1 MTPELGR
8 ADRAAAV
15 RAAARSWRRA
25 GIVDDAA
32 LAAVESAFPDDRVRA
47 GPVFRVLL
55 FLFTI
60 VAASGLLG
68 FLAVGLGSHAG
79 ALATLAAVAGVALLA
94 LTEVQVGALRRRQGG
109 TEAATSL
116 LGIGLLLAAAAWF
129 LLDARSLGAAA
140 AVPALCLLAAAL
152 AGAAAWRWGYPLYAA
167 LATAAAFVAL
177 AHLPAGRAAWIALPL
192 AAAPALLRLSESPRL
207 PPAHRSS
214 AMAVLLVA
222 LGGLYLAVHA
232 GSWEVRLVERIGGRD
247 PGPMPQMLPASAA
260 SAASLAP
267 LAPGHGGLPW
277 WSAMAATA
285 LVPVLLLAGGL
296 RRRRLPLLLAGI
308 VAAVVSLATFQ
319 QYLRLG
325 PAWLVLT
332 AAGALWIAAV
342 LGSWRWLDSGPAG
355 ERHGFTAAPLLT
367 DARRQAALEAG
378 VTVLT
383 LQPAAPAAAT
393 ERPFEGGGG
402 RSGGAGATGEF

>member
-1 MTPELGR
+1 MTPELDR

-25 GIVDDAA
+25 GIIDDAA
-32 LAAVESAFPDDRVRA
+32 LAAVESGFPDDRARA

-55 FLFTI
+55 FLFTV
-60 VAASGLLG
+60 VAVSGLLG
-68 FLAVGLGSHAG
+68 FLAMGLGGHDQ
-79 ALATLAAVAGVALLA
+79 ALATLAAVAGAALLA
-94 LTEVQVGALRRRQGG
+94 LTELQVGALRRRQGG
-109 TEAATSL
+109 TEAATSV

-129 LLDARSLGAAA
+129 LLGTRSLQAAQG
-140 AVPALCLLAAAL
+140 VPVLCALAAAL

-167 LATAAAFVAL
+167 LATAAALVAL
-177 AHLPAGRAAWIALPL
+177 AHLPAGRAVWIVLAL

-222 LGGLYLAVHA
+222 LGGLYLAVHL
-232 GSWEVRLVERIGGRD
+232 GSWDERIVERIGGRD
-247 PGPMPQMLPASAA
+247 PGP
-260 SAASLAP
+260 AP
-267 LAPGHGGLPW
+267 LALPYGSVLW

-285 LVPVLLLAGGL
+285 LVPILVLAAGL
-296 RRRRLPLLLAGI
+296 RRRRLPLLLAGT
-308 VAAVVSLATFQ
+308 VAAVASLATFQ
-319 QYLRLG
+319 QYLRLE

-332 AAGALWIAAV
+332 GAGALWIAVV
-342 LGSWRWLDSGPAG
+342 LGLWRYLDSGPAG
-355 ERHGFTAAPLLT
+355 ERGGFTAAPLLT
-367 DARRQAALEAG
+367 DARRQAALEVG
-378 VTVLT
+378 VAVLT
-383 LQPAAPAAAT
+383 LQPEARAAGD

>member
-1 MTPELGR
+1 MTPELDR

-25 GIVDDAA
+25 GIIDDAA
-32 LAAVESAFPDDRVRA
+32 LAAVESGFPDDRARA

-55 FLFTI
+55 FLFTV
-60 VAASGLLG
+60 VAVSGLLG
-68 FLAVGLGSHAG
+68 FLAMGLGGHDQ
-79 ALATLAAVAGVALLA
+79 ALATLAAVAGAALLA
-94 LTEVQVGALRRRQGG
+94 LTELQVGALRRRQGG
-109 TEAATSL
+109 TEAATSV

-129 LLDARSLGAAA
+129 LLGTRSLQAAQG
-140 AVPALCLLAAAL
+140 VPVLCALAAAL

-167 LATAAAFVAL
+167 LATAAALVAL
-177 AHLPAGRAAWIALPL
+177 AHLPAGRAVWIALAL

-222 LGGLYLAVHA
+222 LGGLYLAVHL
-232 GSWEVRLVERIGGRD
+232 GSWDERIVERIGGRD
-247 PGPMPQMLPASAA
+247 PGP
-260 SAASLAP
+260 AP
-267 LAPGHGGLPW
+267 LALPYGSVLW

-285 LVPVLLLAGGL
+285 LVPILVLAAGL
-296 RRRRLPLLLAGI
+296 RRRRLPLLLAGT
-308 VAAVVSLATFQ
+308 VAAVASLATFQ
-319 QYLRLG
+319 QYLRLE

-332 AAGALWIAAV
+332 GAGALWIAVV
-342 LGSWRWLDSGPAG
+342 LGLWRYLDSGPAG
-355 ERHGFTAAPLLT
+355 ERGGFTAAPLLT
-367 DARRQAALEAG
+367 DARRQAALEVG
-378 VTVLT
+378 VAVLT
-383 LQPAAPAAAT
+383 LQPEARAAGD

>member
-1 MTPELGR
+1 VTPELDR

-32 LAAVESAFPDDRVRA
+32 LAAVESSFPDDRARA

-55 FLFTI
+55 FLFTV
-60 VAASGLLG
+60 VAAGGVLG
-68 FLAVGLGSHAG
+68 FLAMGLGGHDQALAILAALAG
-79 ALATLAAVAGVALLA
+79 AALLA
-94 LTEVQVGALRRRQGG
+94 LTELQVGVLRRRQGG

-116 LGIGLLLAAAAWF
+116 LGIGLLLAAAGW
-129 LLDARSLGAAA
+129 LLLGAGHLEAA
-140 AVPALCLLAAAL
+140 AGMPVLCALAAAL

-167 LATAAAFVAL
+167 LGTAAALVAL
-177 AHLPAGRAAWIALPL
+177 AHLPAGRAVWIALAL

-222 LGGLYLAVHA
+222 LGGLYLAVHV
-232 GSWEVRLVERIGGRD
+232 GSWEERLVERIGGRD
-247 PGPMPQMLPASAA
+247 PGPSPPV
-260 SAASLAP
+260 SLSSP
-267 LAPGHGGLPW
+267 HGGLPW
-277 WSAMAATA
+277 WLAMAATA
-285 LVPVLLLAGGL
+285 LVPVLVLAAGL
-296 RRRRLPLLLAGI
+296 RRRRLPLLLAGT
-308 VAAVVSLATFQ
+308 VAAVASLATFQ
-319 QYLRLG
+319 RYLRLE

-332 AAGALWIAAV
+332 GAGALWIAVV
-342 LGSWRWLDSGPAG
+342 LGLWRYLDSGPAG
-355 ERHGFTAAPLLT
+355 ERGGFTAAPLLT
-367 DARRQAALEAG
+367 DARRQAALEVGAA
-378 VTVLT
+378 VLT
-383 LQPAAPAAAT
+383 LQPEARTAGD